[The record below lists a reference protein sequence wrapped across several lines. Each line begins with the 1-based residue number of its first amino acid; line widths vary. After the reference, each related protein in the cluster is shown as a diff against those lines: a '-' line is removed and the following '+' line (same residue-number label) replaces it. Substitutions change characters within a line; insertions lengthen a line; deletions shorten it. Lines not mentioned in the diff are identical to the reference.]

1 MNEIKLSNEPVEIVE
16 RKPLLGKGVH
26 QVEIVDYDLT
36 ASKSGTPQ
44 ITVQAE
50 NEYGETRSFWY
61 LSPKALPYTI
71 NRLKAIILTNKETD
85 EEKAKVIEYFEKV
98 NSQQALW
105 DTIQKAVIGKGLELK
120 CWAKIYTEEYDGRV
134 IYRTDISAYKPE
146 VDEVVQVEEMA
157 DEPLTK
163 EELDEFP
170 F

>member
-1 MNEIKLSNEPVEIVE
+1 MNEIKLSNEPLEIVE
-16 RKPLLGKGVH
+16 RKPLLAKGVH
-26 QVEIVDYDLT
+26 QVEIVDFDLT

-50 NEYGETRSFWY
+50 NEYGETRTFWY
-61 LSPKALPYTI
+61 MSPKALPYTI
-71 NRLKAIILTNKETD
+71 NRLKAIILANKETD
-85 EEKAKVIEYFEKV
+85 EEKAKVIEHFEKV

-105 DTIQKAVIGKGLELK
+105 DTIQNVVIANGMSLK
-120 CWAKIYTEEYDGRV
+120 CWAKVYTEEYDGRD

-146 VDEVVQVEEMA
+146 VDEVIQIDDA
-157 DEPLTK
+157 PNGTLTK